1 MRVCEPHTSF
11 GGAVRNL
18 WADYAIASGHE
29 RLTFVWYNAAIFC
42 LYRAD
47 FMRISS
53 IRSVQAIA
61 VLGICFNN
69 FGDSDLG
76 QHMWSCAIRIAQK
89 IGLDTPYSELAGQ
102 YLGGEAQHRLW
113 WTLVI
118 CEW

>member
-1 MRVCEPHTSF
+1 MRVCEPHTTF
-11 GGAVRNL
+11 GGTVQNL
-18 WADYAIASGHE
+18 CADCIIAFGHE
-29 RLTFVWYNAAIFC
+29 RLSFLWYNAALFC
-42 LYRAD
+42 LHCAD
-47 FMRISS
+47 FMRIPSV
-53 IRSVQAIA
+53 RSLQATA

-76 QHMWSCAIRIAQK
+76 QHMWSCAIRIAKK

-102 YLGGEAQHRLW
+102 YLGQEAQHRLW